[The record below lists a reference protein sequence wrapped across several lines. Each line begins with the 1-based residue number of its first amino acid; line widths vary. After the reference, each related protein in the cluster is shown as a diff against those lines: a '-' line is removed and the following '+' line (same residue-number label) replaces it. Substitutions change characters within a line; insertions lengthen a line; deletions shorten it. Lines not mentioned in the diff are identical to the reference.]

1 MRRARRVFGHL
12 RRAAVAY
19 AVLLVALMLTIL
31 AYYYVRQNVEASVR
45 DQFDETV
52 RAAQDAIDRQMNS
65 YVEAMLGSRGL
76 FYASNSV
83 EEGEWDDYA
92 SGIDLQERYEG
103 MQILGYAERVDP
115 ADKDD
120 VEEQLAESLRD
131 EGLGDRSGLH
141 PEGERPEYFP
151 LTFVEPLD
159 EVNGSL
165 LGYDA
170 YSDPAYRA
178 VMDRARDTG
187 QAQATGKVYVL
198 TEAPGGSRADL
209 ALEPGL
215 VVYLPVYR
223 RGRSVDDV
231 DQRQRALEGYVVA
244 YLEAEGLLRGTL
256 ESFDPSIDFEIY
268 DGEDLAPN
276 SLLYD
281 DDGVLRAGESQE
293 PAGFFGTIGMFADSL
308 AGGSGGSKLSDLRQI
323 DLAGREYD
331 LYFEALPGA
340 SGEGGSRL
348 LPLFVL
354 LSGLV
359 VSLLLFGTT
368 FMLVRSRLR
377 AEKAGRDLEDANH
390 ELESTNRELEAFS
403 YSVSHDL
410 RAPLRSIDGFSQIL
424 VEDYADEIDDEGKDY
439 LGRVRAGSQRMGRLI
454 DDILGLS
461 RVTRGNMERKRLDL
475 GALAEEVA
483 EELREARPERE
494 DERKVEFSAQK
505 GLEVWGDPKLLRVAL
520 VNLIGNAWKFTE
532 KSPEAYIEFGLSEK
546 LSYKGRVPVYYVRD
560 NGAGFDM
567 AYAGKLF
574 GAFQRLHGEDE
585 FEGTGIGLATVQR
598 VVHRHGG
605 RIWAEGEVDRG
616 ATFYFTLR
624 PGLRLDPT
632 ASQKEGTTK

>member
-1 MRRARRVFGHL
+1 MWRAGRVFEHL
-12 RRAAVAY
+12 RRMSVAY
-19 AVLLVALMLTIL
+19 AVLLVALALALL
-31 AYYYVRQNVEASVR
+31 AYFYVRQNVEASVR
-45 DQFDETV
+45 DQLDETV
-52 RAAQDAIDRQMNS
+52 RAAQDAIDRQMDS

-76 FYASNSV
+76 FYASSSV

-92 SGIDLQERYEG
+92 DGIDLEERYEG
-103 MQILGYAERVDP
+103 MQALGYAERVETSERESFEDQI
-115 ADKDD
+115 ADR
-120 VEEQLAESLRD
+120 LRE
-131 EGLGDRSGLH
+131 EGLGDRPALR
-141 PEGERPEYFP
+141 PEGRRLEYFP
-151 LTFVEPLD
+151 LAFVEPFD
-159 EVNGSL
+159 EVNQDL
-165 LGYDA
+165 LGHDA
-170 YSDPAYRA
+170 YPDPVYRA

-198 TEAPGGSRADL
+198 TEAPEGSRAEL

-215 VVYLPVYR
+215 VVYLPVY
-223 RGRSVDDV
+223 SKDATVDNAA
-231 DQRQRALEGYVVA
+231 QRQRALEGFVVA

-268 DGEDLAPN
+268 DGENLGPN

-281 DDGVLRAGESQE
+281 DDGVLRAGETQE
-293 PAGFFGTIGMFADSL
+293 PVGFFAAIETFVNSL
-308 AGGSGGSKLSDLRQI
+308 ASVPGGTELSDLRQI
-323 DLAGREYD
+323 ELAGREYD

-340 SGEGGSRL
+340 AGEGGSQL

-359 VSLLLFGTT
+359 VSLLLFGVT
-368 FMLVRSRLR
+368 FMLVRSRLL

-390 ELESTNRELEAFS
+390 ELEATNRELEAFS

-424 VEDYADEIDDEGKDY
+424 VEDYADEIDEEGRDY
-439 LGRVRAGSQRMGRLI
+439 LTRVRSASQRMGTLI

-461 RVTRGNMERKRLDL
+461 RVTRGSMERKRLDL

-483 EELREARPERE
+483 EELREARP
-494 DERKVEFSAQK
+494 ERKVEFSAQK

-520 VNLIGNAWKFTE
+520 VNLIGNAWKFTA
-532 KSPEAYIEFGLSEK
+532 KKPEARVEFGLSER
-546 LSYKGRVPVYYVRD
+546 LSHRGHVPVYYVRD
-560 NGAGFDM
+560 NGAGFDE
-567 AYAGKLF
+567 AYSAKLF
-574 GAFQRLHGEDE
+574 GAFQRLHRADE

-605 RIWAEGEVDRG
+605 RIWAEGEVGRG

-624 PGLRLDPT
+624 PGLRIDPT
-632 ASQKEGTTK
+632 LSQKEGTTK

>member
-1 MRRARRVFGHL
+1 MQRVRWVFKHL

-19 AVLLVALMLTIL
+19 AVLLVALMLTLL
-31 AYYYVRQNVEASVR
+31 AYYYVSQNVEASVR

-76 FYASNSV
+76 FYASDSV
-83 EEGEWDDYA
+83 EEGEWQDYG
-92 SGIDLQERYEG
+92 SGIDLEERYEG
-103 MQILGYAERVDP
+103 MQILGYARRVEP
-115 ADKDD
+115 AGREDFED
-120 VEEQLAESLRD
+120 QLAETSR
-131 EGLGDRSGLH
+131 EGGFGDRSALR

-151 LTFVEPLD
+151 LAFVEPLD
-159 EVNGSL
+159 EVNESL

-170 YSDPAYRA
+170 YPDSEYRVA
-178 VMDRARDTG
+178 MDRARDTG
-187 QAQATGKVYVL
+187 QEQATGKVYVL
-198 TEAPGGSRADL
+198 TQAPEGSRADL
-209 ALEPGL
+209 ALAPGL
-215 VVYLPVYR
+215 VVYLPVYSR
-223 RGRSVDDV
+223 DASVDTV
-231 DQRQRALEGYVVA
+231 EGRQSALEGFIVA

-268 DGEDLAPN
+268 DGEDLGPN

-293 PAGFFGTIGMFADSL
+293 PVGFLAAIGAFVDSL
-308 AGGSGGSKLSDLRQI
+308 ARGPGAAELSDLRQI

-340 SGEGGSRL
+340 SGEEGGSRL

-354 LSGLV
+354 LSGLA
-359 VSLLLFGTT
+359 VSLLLFGVT
-368 FMLVRSRLR
+368 FMLVRSRLL
-377 AEKAGRDLEDANH
+377 AEKAGRDLEYANR
-390 ELESTNRELEAFS
+390 ELEATNRELEAFS

-424 VEDYADEIDDEGKDY
+424 VEDYADEIDEEGKDY
-439 LGRVRAGSQRMGRLI
+439 LGRVRSASQRMGTLI

-461 RVTRGNMERKRLDL
+461 RVTRGSMERKRLDL

-483 EELREARPERE
+483 EELREASPERE
-494 DERKVEFSAQK
+494 VQFSAQK

-520 VNLIGNAWKFTE
+520 INLIGNAWKFTA
-532 KSPEAYIEFGLSEK
+532 KNPGARVEFGMSEGLSQR
-546 LSYKGRVPVYYVRD
+546 GRVPVYYVRD
-560 NGAGFDM
+560 NGAGFDQ

-574 GAFQRLHGEDE
+574 GAFQRLHGANE

-605 RIWAEGEVDRG
+605 RIWAEGEVGRG
-616 ATFYFTLR
+616 ATFFFTLR

-632 ASQKEGTTK
+632 TSQKEGTAK

>member
-1 MRRARRVFGHL
+1 MRRAGRVFEHL

-19 AVLLVALMLTIL
+19 AVLLVTVMLTLL
-31 AYYYVRQNVEASVR
+31 AYNYVRQNVEASAR

-52 RAAQDAIDRQMNS
+52 MAAQDAIDRQMNS

-83 EEGEWDDYA
+83 EEGEWDDYG
-92 SGIDLQERYEG
+92 SGIDLEERYEG
-103 MQILGYAERVDP
+103 MQVLGYARRVES
-115 ADKDD
+115 ADREDFED
-120 VEEQLAESLRD
+120 QLTETLRD
-131 EGLGDRSGLH
+131 EGLGDRSALR

-151 LTFVEPLD
+151 LAFVEPLD

-170 YSDPAYRA
+170 YPDPEYRVA
-178 VMDRARDTG
+178 MDRARDTG
-187 QAQATGKVYVL
+187 QARATGKVYVL
-198 TEAPGGSRADL
+198 TEAPEGSRADL

-215 VVYLPVYR
+215 VVYLPVYSR
-223 RGRSVDDV
+223 DASVDTV
-231 DQRQRALEGYVVA
+231 EGRQSALEGFIVA

-268 DGEDLAPN
+268 DGEDLGPN

-293 PAGFFGTIGMFADSL
+293 PLSFFAAIGTFVSSL
-308 AGGSGGSKLSDLRQI
+308 ASATGGDELSDLRQI

-354 LSGLV
+354 LSGLA
-359 VSLLLFGTT
+359 VSLLLFGVT
-368 FMLVRSRLR
+368 FMLVRSRLL
-377 AEKAGRDLEDANH
+377 AEKAGRDLEDVNH
-390 ELESTNRELEAFS
+390 ELEATNRELEAFS

-424 VEDYADEIDDEGKDY
+424 VEDYADEIDEEGRDY
-439 LGRVRAGSQRMGRLI
+439 LGRVRSASQRMGMLI

-461 RVTRGNMERKRLDL
+461 RVTRGSMERKRLDL

-483 EELREARPERE
+483 EELREARPER
-494 DERKVEFSAQK
+494 KVEFSARK
-505 GLEVWGDPKLLRVAL
+505 GLEVWGDPTLLRVAL
-520 VNLIGNAWKFTE
+520 VNLIGNAWKFTA
-532 KSPEAYIEFGLSEK
+532 KNPEARVEFGLSEG
-546 LSYKGRVPVYYVRD
+546 LSHRGRVPVYYVRD
-560 NGAGFDM
+560 NGAGFDQ

-574 GAFQRLHGEDE
+574 GAFQRLHGADE

-605 RIWAEGEVDRG
+605 RIWAEGEEGRG

-624 PGLRLDPT
+624 PGLRIDPT
-632 ASQKEGTTK
+632 VSQKEGTTK

>member
-1 MRRARRVFGHL
+1 MRRAGRVFEHL

-19 AVLLVALMLTIL
+19 AVLLVALMLTAL

-52 RAAQDAIDRQMNS
+52 MAAQDAIDRQMNS

-83 EEGEWDDYA
+83 EEGEWDDYG
-92 SGIDLQERYEG
+92 SGIDLEERYEG
-103 MQILGYAERVDP
+103 MQVLGYARRVEPAEREDFE
-115 ADKDD
+115 D
-120 VEEQLAESLRD
+120 QLAETLRD
-131 EGLGDRSGLH
+131 EGVGDGSTLR

-151 LTFVEPLD
+151 LAFVEPLD

-165 LGYDA
+165 LGHDA
-170 YSDPAYRA
+170 YPDPDYRVA
-178 VMDRARDTG
+178 MDRARNTG

-198 TEAPGGSRADL
+198 TEAPEESRADL

-215 VVYLPVYR
+215 VVYLPVYSR
-223 RGRSVDDV
+223 DASVGTV
-231 DQRQRALEGYVVA
+231 AQRQSALEGFIVA

-268 DGEDLAPN
+268 DGEDLGPN

-293 PAGFFGTIGMFADSL
+293 PVGFFTMIGAFVGSL
-308 AGGSGGSKLSDLRQI
+308 ASGTGGAEIADLRPI

-354 LSGLV
+354 LSGLA
-359 VSLLLFGTT
+359 VSLLLFGVT
-368 FMLVRSRLR
+368 FMLVRSRLL
-377 AEKAGRDLEDANH
+377 AEKAGRDLEDANR
-390 ELESTNRELEAFS
+390 ELEATNRELEAFS

-424 VEDYADEIDDEGKDY
+424 VEDYADEIDEEGRDY
-439 LGRVRAGSQRMGRLI
+439 LGRVRSASQRMGMLI

-461 RVTRGNMERKRLDL
+461 RVSRGSMERNRLDL

-483 EELREARPERE
+483 EELREARPER
-494 DERKVEFSAQK
+494 KVEFSAQK
-505 GLEVWGDPKLLRVAL
+505 GHEVWGDPKLLRVAL
-520 VNLIGNAWKFTE
+520 VNLIGNAWKFTA
-532 KSPEAYIEFGLSEK
+532 KIPEARVEFGLSER

-560 NGAGFDM
+560 NGAGFDQ

-574 GAFQRLHGEDE
+574 GAFQRLHGADE

-598 VVHRHGG
+598 VVRRHGG
-605 RIWAEGEVDRG
+605 SIWAEGEVGRG

-624 PGLRLDPT
+624 PGLRIDPT
-632 ASQKEGTTK
+632 LSQKEDTTK

>member
-1 MRRARRVFGHL
+1 MRRAGRVFEHL

-19 AVLLVALMLTIL
+19 AVLLVAVMLTLL
-31 AYYYVRQNVEASVR
+31 AYNYVRQNVEASAR

-52 RAAQDAIDRQMNS
+52 MAAQDAIDRQMNS

-83 EEGEWDDYA
+83 EEGEWDDYG
-92 SGIDLQERYEG
+92 SGIDLEERYEG
-103 MQILGYAERVDP
+103 MQVLGYARRVEP
-115 ADKDD
+115 ADREDFED
-120 VEEQLAESLRD
+120 QLTETLSD
-131 EGLGDRSGLH
+131 EGLDDRSALR

-151 LTFVEPLD
+151 LAFVEPLD

-170 YSDPAYRA
+170 YPDPEYRVA
-178 VMDRARDTG
+178 MDRARDTG

-198 TEAPGGSRADL
+198 TEAPEGSRADL

-215 VVYLPVYR
+215 VVYLPVYSR
-223 RGRSVDDV
+223 DASVDTV
-231 DQRQRALEGYVVA
+231 EGRQSALEGFIVA

-268 DGEDLAPN
+268 DGEDLGPN

-281 DDGVLRAGESQE
+281 DDGVLRADESQE
-293 PAGFFGTIGMFADSL
+293 PVGFFTAIGTFVSSL
-308 AGGSGGSKLSDLRQI
+308 ASATGGSELSDLRQI

-340 SGEGGSRL
+340 SGEGSSRL

-354 LSGLV
+354 LSGLA
-359 VSLLLFGTT
+359 VSLLLFGVT
-368 FMLVRSRLR
+368 FMLVRSRLL
-377 AEKAGRDLEDANH
+377 AEKAGRDLEDV
-390 ELESTNRELEAFS
+390 NRELEAFS

-424 VEDYADEIDDEGKDY
+424 VEDYADEIDEEGRDY
-439 LGRVRAGSQRMGRLI
+439 LGRVRSASQRMGMLI

-461 RVTRGNMERKRLDL
+461 RVTRGSMERKRLDL

-483 EELREARPERE
+483 EELREARPER
-494 DERKVEFSAQK
+494 KVEFSARK
-505 GLEVWGDPKLLRVAL
+505 GLEVWGDPTLLRVAL
-520 VNLIGNAWKFTE
+520 VNLIGNAWKFTA
-532 KSPEAYIEFGLSEK
+532 KNPEARVEFGLSEG
-546 LSYKGRVPVYYVRD
+546 LSHRGRVPVYYVRD
-560 NGAGFDM
+560 NGAGFDQ

-574 GAFQRLHGEDE
+574 GAFQRLHGADE

-605 RIWAEGEVDRG
+605 RIWAEGEVGRS

-624 PGLRLDPT
+624 PGLRIDPT
-632 ASQKEGTTK
+632 VSQKEGTTK

>member
-1 MRRARRVFGHL
+1 MRRAGRVFEHL
-12 RRAAVAY
+12 RRATVAY
-19 AVLLVALMLTIL
+19 AVLLVALMLTAL

-52 RAAQDAIDRQMNS
+52 MAAQDAIDRQMNS

-92 SGIDLQERYEG
+92 SGIDLEERYEG
-103 MQILGYAERVDP
+103 MQVLGYARRVES
-115 ADKDD
+115 ADREDFED
-120 VEEQLAESLRD
+120 QLAETLRD
-131 EGLGDRSGLH
+131 EGVGDRSALR

-151 LTFVEPLD
+151 LAFVEPLD

-165 LGYDA
+165 LGHDA
-170 YSDPAYRA
+170 YPDPDYRVA
-178 VMDRARDTG
+178 MDRARDTG

-198 TEAPGGSRADL
+198 TEAPEGSRADL

-215 VVYLPVYR
+215 VVYLPVYNR
-223 RGRSVDDV
+223 DASVDTV
-231 DQRQRALEGYVVA
+231 EGRRSALEGFIVA
-244 YLEAEGLLRGTL
+244 YIEAEGLLRGTL

-268 DGEDLAPN
+268 DGEDLGPN

-293 PAGFFGTIGMFADSL
+293 PVGFFATIGAFVGSL
-308 AGGSGGSKLSDLRQI
+308 ASGTGGGELADLRPI

-340 SGEGGSRL
+340 SGEGSSRL

-354 LSGLV
+354 LSGLA
-359 VSLLLFGTT
+359 VSLLLFGVT
-368 FMLVRSRLR
+368 FMLVRSRLL
-377 AEKAGRDLEDANH
+377 AEKAGRDLEDANR
-390 ELESTNRELEAFS
+390 ELEATNRELEAFS

-424 VEDYADEIDDEGKDY
+424 VEDYADEIDEEGRDY
-439 LGRVRAGSQRMGRLI
+439 LGRVRSASQRMGMLI

-461 RVTRGNMERKRLDL
+461 RVTRGSMERKRLDL

-483 EELREARPERE
+483 EELREARPER
-494 DERKVEFSAQK
+494 KVEFSAQK
-505 GLEVWGDPKLLRVAL
+505 GHEVWGDPKLLRVAL
-520 VNLIGNAWKFTE
+520 VNLIGNAWKFTA
-532 KSPEAYIEFGLSEK
+532 KTPEARVEFGLSER
-546 LSYKGRVPVYYVRD
+546 LSYRGRVPVYYVRD
-560 NGAGFDM
+560 NGAGFDQ

-574 GAFQRLHGEDE
+574 GAFQRLHGADE

-598 VVHRHGG
+598 VVRRHGG
-605 RIWAEGEVDRG
+605 SIWAEGEVGRG

-624 PGLRLDPT
+624 PGLRIDPT
-632 ASQKEGTTK
+632 LPQKEDTTK

>member
-1 MRRARRVFGHL
+1 MRRAGRVFEHL

-19 AVLLVALMLTIL
+19 AVLLVAVMLTLL
-31 AYYYVRQNVEASVR
+31 AYNYVRQNVEASAR

-52 RAAQDAIDRQMNS
+52 MAAQDAIDRQMNS

-83 EEGEWDDYA
+83 EEGEWDDYG
-92 SGIDLQERYEG
+92 SGIDLEERYEG
-103 MQILGYAERVDP
+103 MQVLGYARRVES
-115 ADKDD
+115 ADREDFED
-120 VEEQLAESLRD
+120 QLTETLRD
-131 EGLGDRSGLH
+131 EGLGDRSALR

-151 LTFVEPLD
+151 LAFVEPLD

-170 YSDPAYRA
+170 YPDPEYRVA
-178 VMDRARDTG
+178 MDRARDTG
-187 QAQATGKVYVL
+187 QARATGKVYVL
-198 TEAPGGSRADL
+198 TEAPEGSRADL

-215 VVYLPVYR
+215 VVYLPVYSR
-223 RGRSVDDV
+223 DASVDTV
-231 DQRQRALEGYVVA
+231 EGRQSALEGFIVA

-268 DGEDLAPN
+268 DGEDLGPN

-281 DDGVLRAGESQE
+281 DDGVLRADESQE
-293 PAGFFGTIGMFADSL
+293 PVGFFTAIGTFVSSL
-308 AGGSGGSKLSDLRQI
+308 ASATGGSELSDLRQI

-354 LSGLV
+354 LSGLAA
-359 VSLLLFGTT
+359 SLLLFGVT
-368 FMLVRSRLR
+368 FMLVRSRLL
-377 AEKAGRDLEDANH
+377 AEKAGRDLEDVNH
-390 ELESTNRELEAFS
+390 ELEATNRELEAFS

-424 VEDYADEIDDEGKDY
+424 VEDYADEIDEEGRDY
-439 LGRVRAGSQRMGRLI
+439 LGRVRSASQRMGMLI

-461 RVTRGNMERKRLDL
+461 RVTRGSMERKRLDL

-483 EELREARPERE
+483 EELREARPER
-494 DERKVEFSAQK
+494 KVEFSARK
-505 GLEVWGDPKLLRVAL
+505 GLEVWGDPMLLRVAL
-520 VNLIGNAWKFTE
+520 VNLIGNAWKFTA
-532 KSPEAYIEFGLSEK
+532 KNPEARVEFGLSEG
-546 LSYKGRVPVYYVRD
+546 LSHRGRVPVYYVRD
-560 NGAGFDM
+560 NGAGFDQ

-574 GAFQRLHGEDE
+574 GAFQRLHGADE

-605 RIWAEGEVDRG
+605 RIWAEGEEGRG

-624 PGLRLDPT
+624 PGLRIDPT
-632 ASQKEGTTK
+632 VSQKEGTTK

>member
-1 MRRARRVFGHL
+1 MWRAGRVFEHL
-12 RRAAVAY
+12 RRMSVAY
-19 AVLLVALMLTIL
+19 AVLLVALALTLL

-45 DQFDETV
+45 DQLDETV
-52 RAAQDAIDRQMNS
+52 RAAQDAIDRQMDS

-76 FYASNSV
+76 FYASSSV

-92 SGIDLQERYEG
+92 DGIDLEERYEG
-103 MQILGYAERVDP
+103 MQALGYAERVETSEREGFEDQI
-115 ADKDD
+115 ADR
-120 VEEQLAESLRD
+120 LRE
-131 EGLGDRSGLH
+131 EGLGDRPALR
-141 PEGERPEYFP
+141 PEGRRLEYFP
-151 LTFVEPLD
+151 LAFVEPFD
-159 EVNGSL
+159 EVNQDL
-165 LGYDA
+165 LGHDA
-170 YSDPAYRA
+170 YPDPVYRA
-178 VMDRARDTG
+178 AMDRARDTG

-198 TEAPGGSRADL
+198 TEAPEGSRAEL

-223 RGRSVDDV
+223 KDATVDNAG
-231 DQRQRALEGYVVA
+231 QRQRALEGFVVA

-268 DGEDLAPN
+268 DGENLGPN

-281 DDGVLRAGESQE
+281 DDGVLRAGETQE
-293 PAGFFGTIGMFADSL
+293 PVGFFAAIGTFVNSL
-308 AGGSGGSKLSDLRQI
+308 ASVPGGTELSDLRQI
-323 DLAGREYD
+323 ELAGREYD

-340 SGEGGSRL
+340 AGEGGSRL

-359 VSLLLFGTT
+359 VSLLLFGVT
-368 FMLVRSRLR
+368 FMLVRSRLL

-390 ELESTNRELEAFS
+390 ELEATNRELEAFS

-424 VEDYADEIDDEGKDY
+424 VEDYADEIDEEGRDY
-439 LGRVRAGSQRMGRLI
+439 LTRVRSASQRMGTLI

-461 RVTRGNMERKRLDL
+461 RVTRGSMERERLDL

-483 EELREARPERE
+483 EELREARP
-494 DERKVEFSAQK
+494 ERKVEFSAQK

-520 VNLIGNAWKFTE
+520 VNLIGNAWKFTA
-532 KSPEAYIEFGLSEK
+532 KKPEARVEFGLSER
-546 LSYKGRVPVYYVRD
+546 LSHRGGVPVYYVRD
-560 NGAGFDM
+560 NGAGFDE
-567 AYAGKLF
+567 AYSAKLF
-574 GAFQRLHGEDE
+574 GAFQRLHRADE

-598 VVHRHGG
+598 VVRRHGG
-605 RIWAEGEVDRG
+605 RIWAEGEVERG

-624 PGLRLDPT
+624 PGLRIDPT
-632 ASQKEGTTK
+632 LSQKEGTTK

>member
-1 MRRARRVFGHL
+1 MRRAGQVFEHL
-12 RRAAVAY
+12 RRVAVAY
-19 AVLLVALMLTIL
+19 AVLLVALALTSL
-31 AYYYVRQNVEASVR
+31 AYYYVRQNVEVSTR

-52 RAAQDAIDRQMNS
+52 QAAQDAIDRQMNS
-65 YVEAMLGSRGL
+65 YVEAMLGARGL
-76 FYASNSV
+76 FYASSSV
-83 EEGEWDDYA
+83 EEGEWDDYG
-92 SGIDLQERYEG
+92 SGIDLEERYEG
-103 MQILGYAERVDP
+103 MQALGYAERIETSEREDFE
-115 ADKDD
+115 D
-120 VEEQLAESLRD
+120 QLAKTIRD
-131 EGLGDRSGLH
+131 QGLGDRSALR
-141 PEGERPEYFP
+141 PEGQRLEYFP
-151 LTFVEPLD
+151 LAFVQPFD

-170 YSDPAYRA
+170 YSNSMYRSA
-178 VMDRARDTG
+178 MDQARDTG

-198 TEAPGGSRADL
+198 TEAPGESRADL

-215 VVYLPVYR
+215 VVYLPVYSR
-223 RGRSVDDV
+223 DATVDTV
-231 DQRQRALEGYVVA
+231 AQRQRALEGFIVA

-268 DGEDLAPN
+268 DGESLAPN
-276 SLLYD
+276 DLLYD
-281 DDGVLRAGESQE
+281 DDGVLRASESQE
-293 PAGFFGTIGMFADSL
+293 PSSFFGAIGMFLDSL
-308 AGGSGGSKLSDLRQI
+308 AGGSGGSELSDLQRI

-340 SGEGGSRL
+340 VGEGGSRL

-359 VSLLLFGTT
+359 VSLLLFGIT
-368 FMLVRSRLR
+368 FMLVRSRLL
-377 AEKAGRDLEDANH
+377 AEKAGRDLEDANR
-390 ELESTNRELEAFS
+390 ELEATNRELEAFS

-439 LGRVRAGSQRMGRLI
+439 LGRVRAASQRMGRLI

-461 RVTRGNMERKRLDL
+461 RVTRGNMDRKRLDL
-475 GALAEEVA
+475 GALAAEVA
-483 EELREARPERE
+483 EELREARPK
-494 DERKVEFSAQK
+494 RKVEFSAQK

-532 KSPEAYIEFGLSEK
+532 KNPEPRIEFGLSEK
-546 LSYKGRVPVYYVRD
+546 LSYEGRVPVYYVRD

-567 AYAGKLF
+567 NYAGKLF
-574 GAFQRLHGEDE
+574 GAFQRLHGSEE

-605 RIWAEGEVDRG
+605 RIWAESEVEHG
-616 ATFYFTLR
+616 ASFYFTLR
-624 PGLRLDPT
+624 PGLRLNPT
-632 ASQKEGTTK
+632 APQKEGTIK